1 MKFKPFGKK
10 YSFDSGSLI
19 KNFPRYFYDP
29 IGNWLW
35 KVLNSAN
42 VVDVNY
48 SAYAPRH
55 RKYIK
60 SPFLDELQVHFR
72 EEFSQYWSETLPYI
86 FENPNRTANF
96 LALCLQN
103 FADQDDA
110 DGLEQ
115 ILSKGG
121 SAYEVMKID
130 KDASEYD
137 KGVYDL
143 MERVSPAVKKQAE
156 VILEE
161 DEIMREAWN
170 FCYSRK
176 PDYEKVVSRSC
187 DFLEN
192 FLGGIYFPKD
202 TKPQLKKFVHAFEKD
217 PSKLSYKGSS
227 IVEPKNKL
235 TDLLKNASDIRG
247 QHTKGKGR
255 KPAKEEAEFV
265 LHTTIYIWNLH
276 QSK

>member
-1 MKFKPFGKK
+1 MKFKPFGEK
-10 YSFDSGSLI
+10 YSFDSDSLI
-19 KNFPRYFYDP
+19 EDFPRYFHDP
-29 IGNWLW
+29 IGDWLW

-42 VVDVNY
+42 VVDVDY
-48 SAYAPRH
+48 QAFASRH
-55 RKYIK
+55 KKYIK
-60 SPFLDELQVHFR
+60 SSFLNKLQIYFR
-72 EEFSQYWSETLPYI
+72 EEFPHYWSEALPYI
-86 FENPNRTANF
+86 FENPNRTANL

-110 DGLEQ
+110 DELEH

-121 SAYEVMKID
+121 SAYEVMKTN

-137 KGVYDL
+137 KGAYDL
-143 MERVSPAVKKQAE
+143 MKRVSPAVKKQAE
-156 VILEE
+156 LVLEE
-161 DEIMREAWN
+161 DELMREAWN
-170 FCYSRK
+170 YCYSRN

-192 FLGGIYFPKD
+192 FLGQVYFPRDK
-202 TKPQLKKFVHAFEKD
+202 KPQLKKFVYAFEKD
-217 PSKLSYKGSS
+217 ASNLSYKGSS
-227 IVEPKNKL
+227 IVRPKNNL

-247 QHTKGKGR
+247 QHTRGKGR
-255 KPAKEEAEFV
+255 KPTKEEAEFV